1 MDTLRRVCGLLACAS
16 ADDWAA
22 CGLVAWFFYVMV
34 FVL

>member
-1 MDTLRRVCGLLACAS
+1 METVHRIRALIAS
-16 ADDWAA
+16 ATSDDWAA